1 MYVQM
6 TTHTCAHM
14 PCITPLVLTLTS
26 MPQHT
31 HSQPLQTHTL
41 AHQAHF
47 HCQAAYLDV
56 VTEGDGNPV
65 FLDSNDK
72 PLQLHARLEASEG
85 GGDDPACAQQGLLP
99 AQVHLL
105 QWNVHFQNLAGES
118 VIEMKNWLP
127 SSVLIGRQTV
137 KDPPICLKKSHGNP
151 NSAALSCLN
160 KDTSGEK
167 VLVWVGLEKEKQR
180 SVFRIPSFRTKS
192 CGQCSF
198 SYQASVI
205 WNQLLVSVHHSTSV
219 SSFKFSLKNFSL
231 LKNLFFSII
240 ALICDWCVCVCV
252 CACMCESLCVQV
264 CMCLH
269 VVCIE
274 F

>member
-1 MYVQM
+1 
-6 TTHTCAHM
+6 M

-105 QWNVHFQNLAGES
+105 QRNVHFQNLAGES

-137 KDPPICLKKSHGNP
+137 KDPPVCLKKSHGNP

-167 VLVWVGLEKEKQR
+167 VLVWVGLEKKKQR
-180 SVFRIPSFRTKS
+180 SKCSEYHPSEQSPVVSTLSLTRL
-192 CGQCSF
+192 
-198 SYQASVI
+198 
-205 WNQLLVSVHHSTSV
+205 QLSGTNSLFLSTILPLSA
-219 SSFKFSLKNFSL
+219 L
-231 LKNLFFSII
+231 LNS
-240 ALICDWCVCVCV
+240 
-252 CACMCESLCVQV
+252 
-264 CMCLH
+264 H
-269 VVCIE
+269 
-274 F
+274 

>member
-1 MYVQM
+1 MCTRAVYHPSCSNPHQHPPN
-6 TTHTCAHM
+6 TYTPTPSTHTHM
-14 PCITPLVLTLTS
+14 
-26 MPQHT
+26 
-31 HSQPLQTHTL
+31 L

-56 VTEGDGNPV
+56 VTEGDGNSV
-65 FLDSNDK
+65 FLDGNDK
-72 PLQLHARLEASEG
+72 PLQLHARLEACEG
-85 GGDDPACAQQGLLP
+85 GRDDPACAQQGLLP

-105 QWNVHFQNLAGES
+105 QWNVHFQNLAGQS

-180 SVFRIPSFRTKS
+180 SKWSEYHPSEQS
-192 CGQCSF
+192 PVVSAL
-198 SYQASVI
+198 SYQAPVI

-219 SSFKFSLKNFSL
+219 SSFKFSLKTFSL
-231 LKNLFFSII
+231 FKNLFFSIN
-240 ALICDWCVCVCV
+240 ALICDWCVCVRVCLCMHVRVSV
-252 CACMCESLCVQV
+252 CASVCVPSCCM
-264 CMCLH
+264 H
-269 VVCIE
+269 
-274 F
+274 